1 MEDNSKNEIYS
12 SELKRVLK
20 YMSSD
25 VMNEYP
31 STFAT
36 VEHLM
41 IAILTGKDN
50 LGYNLI
56 MNSLLSSQVDYIL
69 IGYNDKM
76 TKKAISSL
84 RQTSKTAFNPE
95 LKKLMENAKDEM
107 DKLGDKSLTTLHV
120 ILSALATNQFTR
132 DLFENVGFEYDVALE
147 RIKRNREEEKE
158 EKKIGAKNEND
169 VAQGYEKNINF
180 YPVKAKKITEI
191 KPSISK
197 KGFSSALTI
206 NLNKL
211 AEAGKIGT
219 LIGRDKEIMEIFN
232 VLSRMNKNNVILV
245 GDGGCGKTAIVYH
258 LAQMIVDGRV
268 PKQFLGKE
276 IIQLDLVSLI
286 AGTNFRGM
294 FEERIKGLLEEIK
307 KAKNKIVFIDNIHS
321 LLSDKKQS
329 GDIDMSSLLNE
340 ALSEG
345 EIQFIGCTNFK
356 EYKNSILSNTSIARQ
371 FQKITIEASS
381 LDDTIDILYGIRS
394 KYEKFHGV
402 KYEKMSIETCVKL
415 ASKYMSDRLLP
426 DSAIDIMDEV
436 AAAVKI
442 KNTYETE
449 EIMKIKDDIMELL
462 ILKSKAMQKD
472 DYDKVDEINHHINL
486 LKVKL
491 SDIEKEE
498 EKKKISVKVSDV
510 YDLVSKKVNIPL
522 NKLNEDEKES
532 LNNINNVL
540 KERIVG
546 QDDAI
551 DRICKLIKRNR
562 LGLGSPNKPIVVLQ
576 IGGSGVGK
584 TFMAKQLASEIFGN
598 ESYLIRLDM
607 SEYAD
612 KTSITRLIGSA
623 PSYVGYNDANS
634 LADKIR
640 EKKYCVLLLDEIE
653 KADEHVFNTFLQVFD
668 DGRLTDGTGNVV
680 DFKNVVILLTSNVG
694 TKRAKELGKAIGFMD
709 SNNSDRS
716 YEIMKK
722 ELKNKFPPEFL
733 NRLDDIIYFN
743 DLKDDDLKKIIT
755 LEMKKAEKQLND
767 INYFLS
773 EDFYKEDYI
782 DYLFSEIKEEKSNGA
797 RPITRLIQ
805 SKIIDNITNLI
816 LEKNISENYTFN
828 INSER
833 LIY

>member
-36 VEHLM
+36 IEHLM
-41 IAILTGKDN
+41 LAILTGKDN

-158 EKKIGAKNEND
+158 ERKIGVKNENETTQD
-169 VAQGYEKNINF
+169 QGKTINF

-381 LDDTIDILYGIRS
+381 LDDTIDILMEFALNTRS
-394 KYEKFHGV
+394 F
-402 KYEKMSIETCVKL
+402 T
-415 ASKYMSDRLLP
+415 AS
-426 DSAIDIMDEV
+426 
-436 AAAVKI
+436 
-442 KNTYETE
+442 NTR
-449 EIMKIKDDIMELL
+449 KCPLR
-462 ILKSKAMQKD
+462 
-472 DYDKVDEINHHINL
+472 H
-486 LKVKL
+486 
-491 SDIEKEE
+491 
-498 EKKKISVKVSDV
+498 VSNW
-510 YDLVSKKVNIPL
+510 LQNI
-522 NKLNEDEKES
+522 
-532 LNNINNVL
+532 
-540 KERIVG
+540 
-546 QDDAI
+546 
-551 DRICKLIKRNR
+551 C
-562 LGLGSPNKPIVVLQ
+562 Q
-576 IGGSGVGK
+576 IGC
-584 TFMAKQLASEIFGN
+584 FQ
-598 ESYLIRLDM
+598 
-607 SEYAD
+607 
-612 KTSITRLIGSA
+612 
-623 PSYVGYNDANS
+623 
-634 LADKIR
+634 
-640 EKKYCVLLLDEIE
+640 
-653 KADEHVFNTFLQVFD
+653 
-668 DGRLTDGTGNVV
+668 
-680 DFKNVVILLTSNVG
+680 
-694 TKRAKELGKAIGFMD
+694 
-709 SNNSDRS
+709 
-716 YEIMKK
+716 
-722 ELKNKFPPEFL
+722 
-733 NRLDDIIYFN
+733 
-743 DLKDDDLKKIIT
+743 
-755 LEMKKAEKQLND
+755 
-767 INYFLS
+767 
-773 EDFYKEDYI
+773 
-782 DYLFSEIKEEKSNGA
+782 
-797 RPITRLIQ
+797 IQ
-805 SKIIDNITNLI
+805 P
-816 LEKNISENYTFN
+816 
-828 INSER
+828 
-833 LIY
+833 